1 MKSVTVVT
9 NGSKVT
15 AEWMRE
21 FGYYLDILAV
31 SCDSFQDEVNKK
43 IGRHAKV
50 ELKNFSLLILLF
62 TFLTFLLNLVTQN
75 SKGLNG

>member
-15 AEWMRE
+15 AQWMRE
-21 FGYYLDILAV
+21 YGYYLDILAV
-31 SCDSFQDEVNKK
+31 SCDSFQEEVNVK

-50 ELKNFSLLILLF
+50 FLESEFKILVL
-62 TFLTFLLNLVTQN
+62 
-75 SKGLNG
+75 